1 MKNNKKDKNNKKNK
15 GGSIMSKLLV
25 VLAVFL
31 GIILVAVLGF
41 KLYDYI
47 GAAEF
52 YNNSEVVFETPGVA
66 DSNFVPQGMAYDEES
81 KTFFFT
87 GYMGKPI
94 LGELGDDIAS
104 RVYVRK
110 ADGTVSFTRL
120 LNEDGTPYTDHT
132 GGVEYFGDY
141 VYVTGED
148 SHGLDVFSA
157 ADILSGKEE
166 TKMLGS
172 VKTYNSPAHTY
183 TFSYNGER
191 YILAGSYH
199 KDETVYLTPDHE
211 RFTTPNGDKNTS
223 VMTVF
228 KLSESAEYGIEPT
241 PVAII
246 SARHMI
252 QGVCITPDGQM
263 VVSSSWGLATS
274 NLFFYDLSK
283 VQGGETHKYEGTITY
298 GDLEDENAERYDE
311 EFSFDVKL
319 YYLDDSCLV
328 NTVVAPP
335 MSEELVCLDG
345 RIIVFCESACNK
357 YVFGKLTTGFGT
369 YGYNYEQLK

>member
-1 MKNNKKDKNNKKNK
+1 
-15 GGSIMSKLLV
+15 MSKLLI
-25 VLAVFL
+25 VLAVFVS
-31 GIILVAVLGF
+31 IILVAVLGF

-52 YNNSEVVFETPGVA
+52 YNNSEVVFKTPGVN
-66 DSNFVPQGMAYDEES
+66 DSNFVPQGMTYDEAS

-94 LGELGDDIAS
+94 LGELGDDVAS
-104 RVYVRK
+104 RVYARK
-110 ADGTVSFTRL
+110 ENGDVTFTRL
-120 LNEDGTPYTDHT
+120 LNADGTPYTDHT
-132 GGVEYFGDY
+132 GGIEYYGDY

-157 ADILSGKEE
+157 KDILEGKSE
-166 TKMLGS
+166 TKMLGT

-183 TFSYNGER
+183 TFDYNGQR

-211 RFTTPNGDKNTS
+211 KIAIPGTDVTNTS

-228 KLSESAEYGIEPT
+228 KLDASAQFGIIPE

-246 SARHMI
+246 SAREMI
-252 QGVCITPDGQM
+252 QGICITPEGQL
-263 VVSSSWGLATS
+263 VISSSWGLATS
-274 NLFFYDLSK
+274 NLFFYDMADFVCIDENYNYK
-283 VQGGETHKYEGTITY
+283 GQIAY
-298 GDLEDENAERYDE
+298 GDLEDENAEKTYED
-311 EFSFDVKL
+311 FDFTLPCYVI
-319 YYLDDSCLV
+319 DSHDPER
-328 NTVVAPP
+328 TVVAPP

-345 RIIVFCESACNK
+345 KIIVFCESACNK
-357 YVFGKLTTGFGT
+357 YMFGKITTGFGT
-369 YGYNYEQLK
+369 YGFKYLELDK

>member
-1 MKNNKKDKNNKKNK
+1 
-15 GGSIMSKLLV
+15 MSKVLV
-25 VLAVFL
+25 VLAVFVA
-31 GIILVAVLGF
+31 IILVAVLGF
-41 KLYDYI
+41 KFYDYI
-47 GAAEF
+47 GAADF
-52 YNNSEVVFETPGVA
+52 YNNSEVVFATPGVA
-66 DSNFVPQGMAYDEES
+66 DSNFVPQGMTYDEES

-94 LGELGDDIAS
+94 LGELGDDVAS
-104 RVYVRK
+104 RVYIRDAEGK
-110 ADGTVSFTRL
+110 VSFTRL

-132 GGVEYFGDY
+132 GGIEFFGDY

-157 ADILSGKEE
+157 ADILAGKSE
-166 TKMLGS
+166 TKMLGT
-172 VKTYNSPAHTY
+172 VKTFNSPAHTY
-183 TFSYNGER
+183 TFDYNGER

-211 RFTTPNGDKNTS
+211 KITTPAGDENTS

-228 KLSESAEYGIEPT
+228 KLSEDAEFGIVPE

-283 VQGGETHKYEGTITY
+283 MQKVEDYRYEGTVTY
-298 GDLEDENAERYDE
+298 GDLEDENAEKYEE
-311 EFSFDVKL
+311 EFGFTVDL
-319 YYLDDSCLV
+319 YYLDSSCLV
-328 NTVVAPP
+328 DTVVAPP

-357 YVFGKLTTGFGT
+357 YLFGKLTTGFGT
-369 YGYNYEQLK
+369 YGYEYKQLTK

>member
-1 MKNNKKDKNNKKNK
+1 
-15 GGSIMSKLLV
+15 MSKVLI
-25 VLAVFL
+25 VLAVFVS
-31 GIILVAVLGF
+31 IIVVAVLGF

-52 YNNSEVVFETPGVA
+52 YNNSKVVFKTPGVN
-66 DSNFVPQGMAYDEES
+66 DSNFVPQGMTYDEGS

-94 LGELGDDIAS
+94 LGDLGDDVAS
-104 RVYVRK
+104 RVYARK
-110 ADGTVSFTRL
+110 ENGDVTFTRL
-120 LNEDGTPYTDHT
+120 LNADGTPYTDHT
-132 GGVEYFGDY
+132 GGIEYYGDY

-157 ADILSGKEE
+157 KDILEGKSE
-166 TKMLGS
+166 TKMLGT

-183 TFSYNGER
+183 TFDYNGQR

-211 RFTTPNGDKNTS
+211 KIAIPGTDVTNTS

-228 KLSESAEYGIEPT
+228 KLDASAQFGIIPE

-246 SARHMI
+246 SAREMI
-252 QGVCITPDGQM
+252 QGICITPEGQL
-263 VVSSSWGLATS
+263 VISSSWGLATS
-274 NLFFYDLSK
+274 NLFFYDMADFVCIDENYNYK
-283 VQGGETHKYEGTITY
+283 GQIAY
-298 GDLEDENAERYDE
+298 GDLEDENAEKTYED
-311 EFSFDVKL
+311 FDFTLPCYVI
-319 YYLDDSCLV
+319 DSHDPER
-328 NTVVAPP
+328 TVVAPP

-345 RIIVFCESACNK
+345 KIIVFCESACNK
-357 YVFGKLTTGFGT
+357 YMFGKITTGFGT
-369 YGYNYEQLK
+369 YGLKYLELK

>member
-1 MKNNKKDKNNKKNK
+1 
-15 GGSIMSKLLV
+15 MSKVLV
-25 VLAVFL
+25 VLAVFVA
-31 GIILVAVLGF
+31 IILVAVLGF
-41 KLYDYI
+41 KFYDYI
-47 GAAEF
+47 GAADF
-52 YNNSEVVFETPGVA
+52 YNNSEVVFATPGVA
-66 DSNFVPQGMAYDEES
+66 DSNFVPQGMTYDEES

-94 LGELGDDIAS
+94 LGELGDDVAS
-104 RVYVRK
+104 RVYIRDAEGK
-110 ADGTVSFTRL
+110 VSFTRL

-132 GGVEYFGDY
+132 GGIEFFGDY

-157 ADILSGKEE
+157 ADILAGKSE
-166 TKMLGS
+166 TKMLGT

-183 TFSYNGER
+183 TFDYNGER

-211 RFTTPNGDKNTS
+211 KITTPAGDENTS

-228 KLSESAEYGIEPT
+228 KLSEDAEFGIVPE

-283 VQGGETHKYEGTITY
+283 MQKVEDYRYEGTVTY
-298 GDLEDENAERYDE
+298 GDLEDENAEKYE
-311 EFSFDVKL
+311 EGFGFTVDL
-319 YYLDDSCLV
+319 YYLDSSCLV
-328 NTVVAPP
+328 DTVVAPP

-357 YVFGKLTTGFGT
+357 YLFGKLTTGFGT
-369 YGYNYEQLK
+369 YGYEYKQLTK

>member
-1 MKNNKKDKNNKKNK
+1 MK
-15 GGSIMSKLLV
+15 V
-25 VLAVFL
+25 VL
-31 GIILVAVLGF
+31 ISIAVLLAVILLAVGGF
-41 KLYDYI
+41 KLYDYV

-52 YNNSEVVFETPGVA
+52 YNNSEKVFKTPGVN
-66 DSNFVPQGMAYDEES
+66 DSNFVPQGMTYDEES

-94 LGELGDDIAS
+94 LGELGDDVAS
-104 RVYVRK
+104 RVYVRD
-110 ADGTVSFTRL
+110 AEGNVTFTRL

-157 ADILSGKEE
+157 ADILAGKSE
-166 TKMLGS
+166 TKMLGT
-172 VKTYNSPAHTY
+172 VKTYNSPAHCH
-183 TFSYNGER
+183 TFDGEDGKR

-199 KDETVYLTPDHE
+199 KDETVYLTPSHE
-211 RFTTPNGDKNTS
+211 KFTTPAGDENTS

-228 KLSESAEYGIEPT
+228 ELDENALFGIKPE
-241 PVAII
+241 PVAIV

-283 VQGGETHKYEGTITY
+283 MQSVENYRYEGVITY
-298 GDLEDENAERYDE
+298 GDLENADAPKTEE
-311 EFSFDVKL
+311 EFGFDVTL
-319 YYLDDSCLV
+319 YYLDSSCLV
-328 NTVVAPP
+328 DTVVAPP

-345 RIIVFCESACNK
+345 KIIVFCESACNK
-357 YVFGKLTTGFGT
+357 YMFGKLTTGFKT
-369 YGYNYEQLK
+369 YGYKYDILE

>member
-1 MKNNKKDKNNKKNK
+1 MK
-15 GGSIMSKLLV
+15 GLLIGLAILLSVLLV
-25 VLAVFL
+25 AL
-31 GIILVAVLGF
+31 LGF
-41 KLYDYI
+41 RLYDYM

-52 YNNSEVVFETPGVA
+52 YNNSDKVFATPGVA
-66 DSNFVPQGMAYDEES
+66 DSNFVPQGMTYDAES

-94 LGELGDDIAS
+94 LGELGDDVAS
-104 RVYVRK
+104 RVYVRD
-110 ADGTVSFTRL
+110 AEGNVTFTRL
-120 LNEDGTPYTDHT
+120 LNADGTPYTDHT
-132 GGVEYFGDY
+132 GGIEYFGDY

-157 ADILSGKEE
+157 ADILAGKEE
-166 TKMLGS
+166 TKMLGT

-183 TFSYNGER
+183 TFDYNGQR

-199 KDETVYLTPDHE
+199 KDETVYLTPEHE
-211 RFTTPNGDKNTS
+211 RITTPSGDNNTS

-228 KLSESAEYGIEPT
+228 KLSESAEFGIEPT

-252 QGVCITPDGQM
+252 QGICMTPDGQM

-274 NLFFYDLSK
+274 NLFFYDMEKMQHVSDYR
-283 VQGGETHKYEGTITY
+283 YEGTITY

-311 EFSFDVKL
+311 DFGFTVEL

-328 NTVVAPP
+328 DTVVAPP

-357 YVFGKLTTGFGT
+357 YLFGKLTTGFDT
-369 YGYNYEQLK
+369 YGYNYNKIR